1 MGKSRG
7 FLVRAA
13 VLAGC
18 AAALWAAGLV
28 AAARAADLR
37 DQARAAALRVKE
49 TAVPARRLAEARSS
63 GGARVQ
69 RMARSEA
76 DSWAYWESVA
86 RQSGIS
92 TDSLSIDPS
101 FTEPPEGAAGPT
113 LLTTSVHLSGVTL
126 RQLLAF
132 LYHMTEE
139 RPYVGISSVDAAN
152 AKSGGWDATVA
163 SFVYFEAPAGGAGG
177 PG

>member
-1 MGKSRG
+1 MGRSRG

-18 AAALWAAGLV
+18 AAVLWAAGLV
-28 AAARAADLR
+28 AGARAADLR
-37 DQARAAALRVKE
+37 GRAASAAAQAQGTAGLARQLLAARAR
-49 TAVPARRLAEARSS
+49 

-69 RMARSEA
+69 RMSRAEA

-86 RQSGIS
+86 RQSHIS
-92 TDSLSIDPS
+92 TDNLAIDPS
-101 FTEPPEGAAGPT
+101 FTEPPEGTAGPT

-126 RQLLAF
+126 QQLLAF
-132 LYHMTEE
+132 LYYMTEE
-139 RPYVGISSVDAAN
+139 RPYVGISSVDAEN

-163 SFVYFEAPAGGAGG
+163 SFVYFEARAAAGGSG
-177 PG
+177 